1 MEIRKSSD
9 LDPNL
14 AQKITTL
21 KAILES
27 KRAML
32 IAFSGGVDSS
42 FLLAVASEVLSG
54 NVVALMTISSSTP
67 PQDAK
72 QATQLAKKLGV
83 ELLSIQHNELAIPE
97 YTANPVNRCYFCK
110 NSLYEICRRTAER
123 LSLPA
128 IADGVNLDDL
138 GDYRP
143 GLQAAE
149 EYGVFHP
156 LVEARFTKE
165 EIRQASRARGL
176 RTWSKPASPCLSS
189 RVPYGTRIT
198 AKMLLQISQAESF
211 LQTLGVEQLRVRY
224 NGRSARIEI
233 DKRVFSKITSQEALK
248 AIGQKLKGMGIPLV
262 TLDLEGYKSGVFN
275 VGFDVT
281 LPKTEAF
288 A

>member
-1 MEIRKSSD
+1 MKIGKSCD
-9 LDPNL
+9 LDSRL
-14 AQKITTL
+14 TQKITTL
-21 KAILES
+21 KEILES
-27 KRAML
+27 KRAL
-32 IAFSGGVDSS
+32 LVAFSGGVDSS

-54 NVVALMTISSSTP
+54 NVVALMTISPSTP

-165 EIRQASRARGL
+165 EIRRASRARGL

-211 LQTLGVEQLRVRY
+211 LHTLGVEQLRVRY

-233 DKRVFSKITSQEALK
+233 DKRVLSKITSQEILK
-248 AIGQKLKGMGIPLV
+248 AIGQKLKGLGIPLV

-281 LPKTEAF
+281 LPGRRGF